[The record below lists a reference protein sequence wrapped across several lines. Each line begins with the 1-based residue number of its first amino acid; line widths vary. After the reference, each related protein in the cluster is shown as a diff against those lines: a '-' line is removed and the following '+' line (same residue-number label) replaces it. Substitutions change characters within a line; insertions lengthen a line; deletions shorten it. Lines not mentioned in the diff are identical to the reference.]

1 MKKSVLSI
9 VLTVVMLFSLTATV
23 WGSAWPVVD
32 SGYCG
37 YWDDNYEDRENI
49 TWQLMKDGTLEFFG
63 EGYMEDFS
71 YNRVPWKDY
80 ADQIKEVVIYG
91 PQDDLK
97 SCIFSISSYAF
108 IGCKNLTKVTIPHTV
123 VEIGEDAFGSCKSL
137 TEITLPDSIEKMG
150 YGVFGS
156 SGLKRI
162 RLPEKLTTLPYGTFS
177 GCADLESVDFPAGLT
192 EIKDRAFEKSGLV
205 RIELPDT
212 VTTMGLDVFSKCPN
226 LEFVKLPRNLEVIE
240 TGMFEKCAKLQ
251 SVVFPENVKVIGR
264 LAFMW
269 CDELQNFTLPE
280 SVETIGLQAFIDC
293 ESLTEVTIPA
303 NVTTIEQNSFSG
315 CGKLRAIYVAEGNQ
329 AYQSV
334 DGVLM
339 TKDGTMVHTCPG
351 AKEGTFVIPNGVTTI
366 ASLAFFD
373 CQNLKRLVIPAT
385 LTTINERGFDFC
397 DNLLSFYFSGAAPEE
412 ELLKKMDISSDATLY
427 YLEGQPGWTS
437 PTYLGY
443 KTALWDGSSK
453 LPGTLPAGDTN
464 GDGRVGVEDVQQ
476 LYGYL
481 TGQNTITIAEK
492 MAADVNND
500 DEVDV
505 YDLQLLYERLA
516 QGTTL

>member
-37 YWDDNYEDRENI
+37 YWDDNYSDRKNM

-71 YNRVPWKDY
+71 YYSVPWKDY
-80 ADQIKEVVIYG
+80 VDQIKEVVIYR
-91 PQDDLK
+91 PQDELK
-97 SCIFSISSYAF
+97 SCILSIGRYAF
-108 IGCKNLTKVTIPHTV
+108 SGCKNLKKISIPV
-123 VEIGEDAFGSCKSL
+123 SVEIIGLAAFSGSGIES
-137 TEITLPDSIEKMG
+137 IHLPAN
-150 YGVFGS
+150 
-156 SGLKRI
+156 LKTI
-162 RLPEKLTTLPYGTFS
+162 STAAFS
-177 GCADLESVDFPAGLT
+177 GCTNLKSVEFPAGLT
-192 EIKDRAFEKSGLV
+192 KIENMAFEKSGLI
-205 RIELPDT
+205 RMELPDT
-212 VTTMGLDVFSKCPN
+212 VTTMGSGVFSECPN

-240 TGMFEKCAKLQ
+240 MSMFKKCAKLQ

-293 ESLTEVTIPA
+293 ESFTEVTIPA
-303 NVTTIEQNSFSG
+303 NVTIIEQNSFSG
-315 CGKLRAIYVAEGNQ
+315 CGKLRAIYVAEGNP

-412 ELLKKMDISSDATLY
+412 ELLKKMDISRDATLY
-427 YLEGQPGWTS
+427 YLEGQSGWTS

-453 LPGTLPAGDTN
+453 LPGPLPAGDAN

-481 TGQNTITIAEK
+481 TGQNTITITEK

-500 DEVDV
+500 GEVDV

>member
-37 YWDDNYEDRENI
+37 YWDDNYSDRKNM

-63 EGYMEDFS
+63 EGYMKDFS
-71 YNRVPWKDY
+71 YYSVPWKDY
-80 ADQIKEVVIYG
+80 VDQIKEVVIYG
-91 PQDDLK
+91 PQDELK
-97 SCIFSISSYAF
+97 SCIFSIGRYAF
-108 IGCKNLTKVTIPHTV
+108 SGCKNLKKISIPV
-123 VEIGEDAFGSCKSL
+123 SVEIIGFAAFSGSGIES
-137 TEITLPDSIEKMG
+137 IHLPAN
-150 YGVFGS
+150 
-156 SGLKRI
+156 LKTI
-162 RLPEKLTTLPYGTFS
+162 STAAFS
-177 GCADLESVDFPAGLT
+177 GCTNLKSVEFPEALTKIES
-192 EIKDRAFEKSGLV
+192 RAFEKSGLV
-205 RIELPDT
+205 RMELPDT
-212 VTTMGLDVFSKCPN
+212 VTTMGSDVFSECPN

-240 TGMFEKCAKLQ
+240 MSMFKKCAKLQ

-264 LAFMW
+264 WAFMW

-303 NVTTIEQNSFSG
+303 NVTIIEQNSFSG
-315 CGKLRAIYVAEGNQ
+315 CGKLRAIYVAEGNP

-427 YLEGQPGWTS
+427 YLEGQSGWTS

-453 LPGTLPAGDTN
+453 LPGTLPAGDAN

-481 TGQNTITIAEK
+481 TGQNTITITEK

-500 DEVDV
+500 GEVDV

>member
-37 YWDDNYEDRENI
+37 YWDDNYSDRKNM

-80 ADQIKEVVIYG
+80 VDQIKEVVIYG
-91 PQDDLK
+91 PQDELK
-97 SCIFSISSYAF
+97 SCILSIGRYAF
-108 IGCKNLTKVTIPHTV
+108 SGCKNLKKISIPV
-123 VEIGEDAFGSCKSL
+123 SVEIIGLAAFSGSGIES
-137 TEITLPDSIEKMG
+137 IHLPAN
-150 YGVFGS
+150 
-156 SGLKRI
+156 LKTI
-162 RLPEKLTTLPYGTFS
+162 STAAFS
-177 GCADLESVDFPAGLT
+177 GCTNLKSVEFPAGLT
-192 EIKDRAFEKSGLV
+192 KIENMAFEKSGLI
-205 RIELPDT
+205 RMELPDT
-212 VTTMGLDVFSKCPN
+212 VTTMGSGVFSECPN

-240 TGMFEKCAKLQ
+240 MSMFKKCAKLQ

-264 LAFMW
+264 WAFMW

-303 NVTTIEQNSFSG
+303 NVTIIEQNSFSG
-315 CGKLRAIYVAEGNQ
+315 CGKLRAIYVAEGNP

-427 YLEGQPGWTS
+427 YLEGQSGWTS

-453 LPGTLPAGDTN
+453 LPGTLPAGDAN

-481 TGQNTITIAEK
+481 TGQNTITITEK

-500 DEVDV
+500 GEVDV

-516 QGTTL
+516 QATTL

>member
-37 YWDDNYEDRENI
+37 YWDDNYSDRKNM

-80 ADQIKEVVIYG
+80 VDQIKEVVIYG
-91 PQDDLK
+91 PQDELK
-97 SCIFSISSYAF
+97 SCILSIGRYAF
-108 IGCKNLTKVTIPHTV
+108 SGCKNLKKISIPV
-123 VEIGEDAFGSCKSL
+123 SVEIIGLAAFSGSGIES
-137 TEITLPDSIEKMG
+137 IHLPAN
-150 YGVFGS
+150 
-156 SGLKRI
+156 LKTI
-162 RLPEKLTTLPYGTFS
+162 STAAFS
-177 GCADLESVDFPAGLT
+177 GCTNLKSVEFPAGLT
-192 EIKDRAFEKSGLV
+192 KIENMAFEKSGLI
-205 RIELPDT
+205 RMELPDT
-212 VTTMGLDVFSKCPN
+212 VTTMGSGVFSECPN
-226 LEFVKLPRNLEVIE
+226 LEFVKLPRNLEIIE
-240 TGMFEKCAKLQ
+240 LSMFEKCAKLQ

-373 CQNLKRLVIPAT
+373 CRNLKRLVIPAT

>member
-37 YWDDNYEDRENI
+37 YWDDNYSDRKNM

-63 EGYMEDFS
+63 EGYMEEYS
-71 YNRVPWKDY
+71 YNRNAPWEQYK
-80 ADQIKEVVIYG
+80 DQITKVVIYG

-108 IGCKNLTKVTIPHTV
+108 SGCKNLKKISIPV
-123 VEIGEDAFGSCKSL
+123 SVEIIGFAAFSGSGIES
-137 TEITLPDSIEKMG
+137 IHLPAN
-150 YGVFGS
+150 
-156 SGLKRI
+156 LKTI
-162 RLPEKLTTLPYGTFS
+162 STAAFS
-177 GCADLESVDFPAGLT
+177 GCTNLKSVEFPEALTKIES
-192 EIKDRAFEKSGLV
+192 RAFEKSGLV
-205 RIELPDT
+205 RMELPDT
-212 VTTMGLDVFSKCPN
+212 VTTMGSDVFSECPN

-240 TGMFEKCAKLQ
+240 MSMFKKCAKLQ

-303 NVTTIEQNSFSG
+303 NVTIIEQNSFSG
-315 CGKLRAIYVAEGNQ
+315 CGKLRAIYVAEGNP

-453 LPGTLPAGDTN
+453 LPGTLPAGDAN

>member
-23 WGSAWPVVD
+23 WGSAWPAVD

-37 YWDDNYEDRENI
+37 YWDDNYSDRKNM

-80 ADQIKEVVIYG
+80 VDQIKEVVIYG
-91 PQDDLK
+91 PQDELK
-97 SCIFSISSYAF
+97 SCILSIGRYAF
-108 IGCKNLTKVTIPHTV
+108 SGCKNLKKISIPV
-123 VEIGEDAFGSCKSL
+123 SVEIIGLAAFSGSGIES
-137 TEITLPDSIEKMG
+137 IHLPAN
-150 YGVFGS
+150 
-156 SGLKRI
+156 LKTI
-162 RLPEKLTTLPYGTFS
+162 STAAFS
-177 GCADLESVDFPAGLT
+177 GCTNLKSVEFPAGLT
-192 EIKDRAFEKSGLV
+192 KIENMAFEKSGLI
-205 RIELPDT
+205 RMELPDT
-212 VTTMGLDVFSKCPN
+212 VTTMGSGVFSECPN

-240 TGMFEKCAKLQ
+240 MSMFKKCAKLQ

-264 LAFMW
+264 WAFMW

-303 NVTTIEQNSFSG
+303 NVTIIEQNSFSG

-427 YLEGQPGWTS
+427 YLEGQSGWTS

-453 LPGTLPAGDTN
+453 LPGTLPAGDAN

-500 DEVDV
+500 GEVDV

>member
-37 YWDDNYEDRENI
+37 YWDDNYSDRKNM

-71 YNRVPWKDY
+71 YYSVPWKDY
-80 ADQIKEVVIYG
+80 VDQIKEVVIYG
-91 PQDDLK
+91 PQDELK
-97 SCIFSISSYAF
+97 SCIFSIGRYAF
-108 IGCKNLTKVTIPHTV
+108 SGCKNLKKISIPV
-123 VEIGEDAFGSCKSL
+123 SVEIIGLAAFSGSGIES
-137 TEITLPDSIEKMG
+137 IHLPAN
-150 YGVFGS
+150 
-156 SGLKRI
+156 LKTI
-162 RLPEKLTTLPYGTFS
+162 STAAFS
-177 GCADLESVDFPAGLT
+177 GCTNLKSVEFPEALTKIES
-192 EIKDRAFEKSGLV
+192 RAFEKSGLI
-205 RIELPDT
+205 RMELPDT
-212 VTTMGLDVFSKCPN
+212 VTTMGSGVFSECPN
-226 LEFVKLPRNLEVIE
+226 LEFVKLPRNLEIIE
-240 TGMFEKCAKLQ
+240 LSMFEKCAKLQ

-264 LAFMW
+264 WAFMW

-303 NVTTIEQNSFSG
+303 KVTKIEQNSFSG

-385 LTTINERGFDFC
+385 LTTINERGFDSC

-427 YLEGQPGWTS
+427 YLEGQSGWTS

-453 LPGTLPAGDTN
+453 LPGTLTAGDAN

-481 TGQNTITIAEK
+481 TGQNTITITEK

-500 DEVDV
+500 GEVDV

>member
-37 YWDDNYEDRENI
+37 YWDDNYSDRKNM

-71 YNRVPWKDY
+71 YYSVPWKDY
-80 ADQIKEVVIYG
+80 VDQIKEVVIYG

-108 IGCKNLTKVTIPHTV
+108 SGCKNLKKISIPV
-123 VEIGEDAFGSCKSL
+123 SVEIIGFAAFSGSGIES
-137 TEITLPDSIEKMG
+137 IHLPAN
-150 YGVFGS
+150 
-156 SGLKRI
+156 LKTI
-162 RLPEKLTTLPYGTFS
+162 STAAFS
-177 GCADLESVDFPAGLT
+177 GCTNLKSVEFPEALTKIES
-192 EIKDRAFEKSGLV
+192 RAFEKSGLV
-205 RIELPDT
+205 RMELPDT
-212 VTTMGLDVFSKCPN
+212 VTTMGSDVFSECPN

-240 TGMFEKCAKLQ
+240 MSMFKKCAKLQ

-264 LAFMW
+264 LAFMG

-280 SVETIGLQAFIDC
+280 SVETISLQAFIDC

-303 NVTTIEQNSFSG
+303 NVTIIEQNSFSG
-315 CGKLRAIYVAEGNQ
+315 CGKLRAIYVAEGNP

-427 YLEGQPGWTS
+427 YLEGQSGWTS

-453 LPGTLPAGDTN
+453 LPGTLPAGDAN

-500 DEVDV
+500 GEVDV

>member
-37 YWDDNYEDRENI
+37 YWDDNYSDRKNM

-71 YNRVPWKDY
+71 YYSVPWKDY
-80 ADQIKEVVIYG
+80 VDQIKEVVIYG
-91 PQDDLK
+91 LQDDLK
-97 SCIFSISSYAF
+97 SCILSIGRYAF
-108 IGCKNLTKVTIPHTV
+108 SGCKNLKKISIPV
-123 VEIGEDAFGSCKSL
+123 SVEIIGFAAFSGSGIES
-137 TEITLPDSIEKMG
+137 IHLPAN
-150 YGVFGS
+150 
-156 SGLKRI
+156 LKTI
-162 RLPEKLTTLPYGTFS
+162 STAAFS
-177 GCADLESVDFPAGLT
+177 GCTNLKSVEFPEALTKIES
-192 EIKDRAFEKSGLV
+192 RAFEKSGLV
-205 RIELPDT
+205 RMELPDT

-226 LEFVKLPRNLEVIE
+226 LEFVKLPRHLEVIE

-303 NVTTIEQNSFSG
+303 NVTIIEQNSFSG

-397 DNLLSFYFSGAAPEE
+397 DNLLSFYFSGAAPDAG
-412 ELLKKMDISSDATLY
+412 LLKKMDISSGATLY

-453 LPGTLPAGDTN
+453 LPGTLPAGDAN

>member
-37 YWDDNYEDRENI
+37 YWDDNYRDRENM

-91 PQDDLK
+91 PQDELK
-97 SCIFSISSYAF
+97 SCIFSIGRYAF
-108 IGCKNLTKVTIPHTV
+108 SGCKNLKKISIPV
-123 VEIGEDAFGSCKSL
+123 SVEIIGFAAFSGSGIES
-137 TEITLPDSIEKMG
+137 IHLPAN
-150 YGVFGS
+150 
-156 SGLKRI
+156 LKTI
-162 RLPEKLTTLPYGTFS
+162 STAAFS
-177 GCADLESVDFPAGLT
+177 GCTNLKSVEFPEALTKIES
-192 EIKDRAFEKSGLV
+192 RAFEKSGLV
-205 RIELPDT
+205 RMELPDT
-212 VTTMGLDVFSKCPN
+212 VTTMGSDVFSECPN

-240 TGMFEKCAKLQ
+240 MSMFKKCAKLQ

-303 NVTTIEQNSFSG
+303 NVTIIEQNSFSG
-315 CGKLRAIYVAEGNQ
+315 CGKLRAIYVAEGNP

-427 YLEGQPGWTS
+427 YLEGQSGWTS

-453 LPGTLPAGDTN
+453 LPGTLPAGDAN

-481 TGQNTITIAEK
+481 TGQNTITITEK

-500 DEVDV
+500 GEVDV

>member
-37 YWDDNYEDRENI
+37 YWDDNYSDRKNM

-71 YNRVPWKDY
+71 YYSVPWKDY
-80 ADQIKEVVIYG
+80 VDQIKEVVIYG
-91 PQDDLK
+91 PQDELK
-97 SCIFSISSYAF
+97 SCIFSIGRYAF
-108 IGCKNLTKVTIPHTV
+108 SGCKNLKKISIPV
-123 VEIGEDAFGSCKSL
+123 SVEIIGLAAFSGSGIES
-137 TEITLPDSIEKMG
+137 IHLPAN
-150 YGVFGS
+150 
-156 SGLKRI
+156 LKTI
-162 RLPEKLTTLPYGTFS
+162 STAAFS
-177 GCADLESVDFPAGLT
+177 GCTNLKSVEFPEALTKIES
-192 EIKDRAFEKSGLV
+192 RAFEKSGLI
-205 RIELPDT
+205 RMELPDT
-212 VTTMGLDVFSKCPN
+212 VTTMGSGVFSECPN

-240 TGMFEKCAKLQ
+240 MSMFKKCAKLQ

-264 LAFMW
+264 WAFMW

-303 NVTTIEQNSFSG
+303 KVTKIEQNSFSG

-385 LTTINERGFDFC
+385 LTTINERGFDSC

-427 YLEGQPGWTS
+427 YLEGQSGWTS

-453 LPGTLPAGDTN
+453 LPGTLPAGDAN

-481 TGQNTITIAEK
+481 TGQNTITITEK

-500 DEVDV
+500 GEVDV

>member
-37 YWDDNYEDRENI
+37 YWDDNYSDRKNM

-80 ADQIKEVVIYG
+80 VDQIKEVVIYG
-91 PQDDLK
+91 PQDELK
-97 SCIFSISSYAF
+97 SCILSIGRYAF
-108 IGCKNLTKVTIPHTV
+108 SGCKNLKKISIPV
-123 VEIGEDAFGSCKSL
+123 SVEIIGLAAFSGSGIES
-137 TEITLPDSIEKMG
+137 IHLPAN
-150 YGVFGS
+150 
-156 SGLKRI
+156 LKTI
-162 RLPEKLTTLPYGTFS
+162 STAAFS
-177 GCADLESVDFPAGLT
+177 GCTNLKSVEFPAGLT
-192 EIKDRAFEKSGLV
+192 KIENMAFEKSGLI
-205 RIELPDT
+205 RMELPDT
-212 VTTMGLDVFSKCPN
+212 VTTMGSGVFSECPN
-226 LEFVKLPRNLEVIE
+226 LEFVKLPRNLEIIE
-240 TGMFEKCAKLQ
+240 LSMFEKCAKLQ

-264 LAFMW
+264 WAFMW

-303 NVTTIEQNSFSG
+303 KVTKIEQNSFSG
-315 CGKLRAIYVAEGNQ
+315 CGKLRAIYVAEGNP

-397 DNLLSFYFSGAAPEE
+397 YNLLSFYFSGAAPEE
-412 ELLKKMDISSDATLY
+412 ELLKKMDISRDATLY
-427 YLEGQPGWTS
+427 YLEGQSGWTS

-453 LPGTLPAGDTN
+453 LPGTLPAGDAN

-481 TGQNTITIAEK
+481 TGQNTITITEK

-500 DEVDV
+500 GEVDV

>member
-37 YWDDNYEDRENI
+37 YWDDNYSDRKNM

-80 ADQIKEVVIYG
+80 VDQIKEVVIYG
-91 PQDDLK
+91 PQDELK
-97 SCIFSISSYAF
+97 SCILSIGRYAF
-108 IGCKNLTKVTIPHTV
+108 SGCKNLKKISIPV
-123 VEIGEDAFGSCKSL
+123 SVEIIGLAAFSGSGIES
-137 TEITLPDSIEKMG
+137 IHLPAN
-150 YGVFGS
+150 
-156 SGLKRI
+156 LKTI
-162 RLPEKLTTLPYGTFS
+162 STAAFS
-177 GCADLESVDFPAGLT
+177 GCTNLKSVEFPEALTKIES
-192 EIKDRAFEKSGLV
+192 RAFEKSGLV
-205 RIELPDT
+205 RMELPDT
-212 VTTMGLDVFSKCPN
+212 VTTMGSDVFSECPN

-240 TGMFEKCAKLQ
+240 MSMFKKCAKLQ

-264 LAFMW
+264 WAFMW

-315 CGKLRAIYVAEGNQ
+315 CGKLRAIYVAEGNP

-427 YLEGQPGWTS
+427 YLEGQSGWTS

-453 LPGTLPAGDTN
+453 LPGTLPAGDAN

-500 DEVDV
+500 GEVDV

>member
-37 YWDDNYEDRENI
+37 YWDDNYSDRKNI

-71 YNRVPWKDY
+71 YYSVPWKDY
-80 ADQIKEVVIYG
+80 VDQIKEVVIYG
-91 PQDDLK
+91 LQDELK
-97 SCIFSISSYAF
+97 SCILSIGRYAF
-108 IGCKNLTKVTIPHTV
+108 SGCKNLKKISIPV
-123 VEIGEDAFGSCKSL
+123 SVEIIGLAAFSGSGIES
-137 TEITLPDSIEKMG
+137 IHLPAN
-150 YGVFGS
+150 
-156 SGLKRI
+156 LKTI
-162 RLPEKLTTLPYGTFS
+162 STAAFS
-177 GCADLESVDFPAGLT
+177 GCTNLKSVEFPAGLT
-192 EIKDRAFEKSGLV
+192 KIENMAFEKSGLI
-205 RIELPDT
+205 RMELPDT
-212 VTTMGLDVFSKCPN
+212 VTTMGSGVFSECPN
-226 LEFVKLPRNLEVIE
+226 LEFVKLPRNLEIIE
-240 TGMFEKCAKLQ
+240 LSMFEKCAKLQ

-264 LAFMW
+264 WAFMW

-303 NVTTIEQNSFSG
+303 NVTIIEQNSFSG
-315 CGKLRAIYVAEGNQ
+315 CGKLRAIYVAEGNP

-427 YLEGQPGWTS
+427 YLEGQSGWTS

-443 KTALWDGSSK
+443 KTALWDGSSQ
-453 LPGTLPAGDTN
+453 LPGTLPAGDAN

-481 TGQNTITIAEK
+481 TGQNTITITEK

>member
-37 YWDDNYEDRENI
+37 YWDDNYRDRENM

-80 ADQIKEVVIYG
+80 VDQIKEVVIYG
-91 PQDDLK
+91 PQDELK
-97 SCIFSISSYAF
+97 SCILSIGRYAF
-108 IGCKNLTKVTIPHTV
+108 SGCKNLKKISIPV
-123 VEIGEDAFGSCKSL
+123 SVEIIGLAAFSGSGIES
-137 TEITLPDSIEKMG
+137 IHLPAN
-150 YGVFGS
+150 
-156 SGLKRI
+156 LKTI
-162 RLPEKLTTLPYGTFS
+162 STAAFS
-177 GCADLESVDFPAGLT
+177 GCTNLKSVEFPEALTKIES
-192 EIKDRAFEKSGLV
+192 RAFEKSGLV
-205 RIELPDT
+205 RMELPDT
-212 VTTMGLDVFSKCPN
+212 VTTMGSDVFSECPN

-240 TGMFEKCAKLQ
+240 MSMFKKCAKLQ

-303 NVTTIEQNSFSG
+303 NVTIIEQNSFSG
-315 CGKLRAIYVAEGNQ
+315 CGKLRAIYVAEGNP

-427 YLEGQPGWTS
+427 YLEGQSGWTS

-453 LPGTLPAGDTN
+453 LPGTLPAGDAN

-481 TGQNTITIAEK
+481 TGQNTITITEK

-500 DEVDV
+500 GEVDV

>member
-37 YWDDNYEDRENI
+37 YWDDNYSDRKNM

-71 YNRVPWKDY
+71 YYSVPWKDY
-80 ADQIKEVVIYG
+80 VDQIKEVVIYG
-91 PQDDLK
+91 PQDELK
-97 SCIFSISSYAF
+97 SCIFSIGRYAF
-108 IGCKNLTKVTIPHTV
+108 SGCKNLKKISIPV
-123 VEIGEDAFGSCKSL
+123 SVEIIGLAAFSGSGIES
-137 TEITLPDSIEKMG
+137 IHLPAN
-150 YGVFGS
+150 
-156 SGLKRI
+156 LKTI
-162 RLPEKLTTLPYGTFS
+162 STAAFS
-177 GCADLESVDFPAGLT
+177 GCTNLKSVEFPEALTKIES
-192 EIKDRAFEKSGLV
+192 RAFEKSGLI
-205 RIELPDT
+205 RMELPDT
-212 VTTMGLDVFSKCPN
+212 VTTMGSGVFSECPN
-226 LEFVKLPRNLEVIE
+226 LEFVKLPRNLEIIE
-240 TGMFEKCAKLQ
+240 LSMFEKCAKLQ

-264 LAFMW
+264 WAFMW

-303 NVTTIEQNSFSG
+303 KVTKIEQNSFSG

-373 CQNLKRLVIPAT
+373 CPNLKRLVIPAT
-385 LTTINERGFDFC
+385 LTTINERGFDSC

-427 YLEGQPGWTS
+427 YLEGQSGWTS

-453 LPGTLPAGDTN
+453 LPGTLPAGDAN

-481 TGQNTITIAEK
+481 TGQNTITITEK

-500 DEVDV
+500 GEVDV

>member
-71 YNRVPWKDY
+71 YYSVPWKDY
-80 ADQIKEVVIYG
+80 VDQIKEVVIYG
-91 PQDDLK
+91 PQDELK
-97 SCIFSISSYAF
+97 SCIFSIGRYAF
-108 IGCKNLTKVTIPHTV
+108 SGCKNLKKISIPV
-123 VEIGEDAFGSCKSL
+123 SVEIIGLAAFSGSGIES
-137 TEITLPDSIEKMG
+137 IHLPAN
-150 YGVFGS
+150 
-156 SGLKRI
+156 LKTI
-162 RLPEKLTTLPYGTFS
+162 STAAFS
-177 GCADLESVDFPAGLT
+177 GCTNLKSVEFPEALTKIES
-192 EIKDRAFEKSGLV
+192 RAFEKSGLI
-205 RIELPDT
+205 RMELPDT
-212 VTTMGLDVFSKCPN
+212 VTTMGSDVFSECPN
-226 LEFVKLPRNLEVIE
+226 LEFVKLPRNLEIIE
-240 TGMFEKCAKLQ
+240 LSMFEKCAKLQ

-264 LAFMW
+264 WAFMW

-303 NVTTIEQNSFSG
+303 KVTKIEQNSFSG

-385 LTTINERGFDFC
+385 LTTINERGFDSC

-427 YLEGQPGWTS
+427 YLEGQSGWTS

-453 LPGTLPAGDTN
+453 LPGTLPAGDAS

-481 TGQNTITIAEK
+481 TGQNTITITEK

-500 DEVDV
+500 GEVDV

>member
-37 YWDDNYEDRENI
+37 YWDDNYSDRKNM

-80 ADQIKEVVIYG
+80 VDQIKEVVIYG
-91 PQDDLK
+91 PQDELK
-97 SCIFSISSYAF
+97 SCILSIGRYAF
-108 IGCKNLTKVTIPHTV
+108 SGCKNLKKISIPV
-123 VEIGEDAFGSCKSL
+123 SVEIIGLAAFSGSGIES
-137 TEITLPDSIEKMG
+137 IHLPTN
-150 YGVFGS
+150 
-156 SGLKRI
+156 LKTI
-162 RLPEKLTTLPYGTFS
+162 STAAFS
-177 GCADLESVDFPAGLT
+177 GCTNLKSVEFPAGLT
-192 EIKDRAFEKSGLV
+192 KIENMAFEKSGLI
-205 RIELPDT
+205 RMELPDT
-212 VTTMGLDVFSKCPN
+212 VTTMGSGVFSKCPN

-240 TGMFEKCAKLQ
+240 TGMFKKCAKLQ

-303 NVTTIEQNSFSG
+303 NVTIIEQNSFSG

-427 YLEGQPGWTS
+427 YLEGQSGWTS

-443 KTALWDGSSK
+443 KTALWDGSSQ
-453 LPGTLPAGDTN
+453 LPGTLPAGDAN

-500 DEVDV
+500 GEVDV

>member
-37 YWDDNYEDRENI
+37 YWDDNYSDRKNM

-71 YNRVPWKDY
+71 YYSVPWKDY
-80 ADQIKEVVIYG
+80 VDQIKEVVIYG
-91 PQDDLK
+91 LQDDLK
-97 SCIFSISSYAF
+97 SCILSIGRYAF
-108 IGCKNLTKVTIPHTV
+108 SGCKNLKKISIPV
-123 VEIGEDAFGSCKSL
+123 SVEIIGFAAFSGSGIES
-137 TEITLPDSIEKMG
+137 IHLPAN
-150 YGVFGS
+150 
-156 SGLKRI
+156 LKTI
-162 RLPEKLTTLPYGTFS
+162 STAAFS
-177 GCADLESVDFPAGLT
+177 GCTNLKSVEFPEALTKIES
-192 EIKDRAFEKSGLV
+192 RAFEKSGLV
-205 RIELPDT
+205 RMELPDT
-212 VTTMGLDVFSKCPN
+212 VTTMGSDVFSECPN

-240 TGMFEKCAKLQ
+240 MSMFKKCAKLQ

-264 LAFMW
+264 WAFMW

-303 NVTTIEQNSFSG
+303 NVTIIEQNSFSG

-427 YLEGQPGWTS
+427 YLEGQSGWTS

-453 LPGTLPAGDTN
+453 LPGTLPAGDAN

>member
-37 YWDDNYEDRENI
+37 YWDDNYSDRKNM

-71 YNRVPWKDY
+71 YYSVPWKDY
-80 ADQIKEVVIYG
+80 VDQIKEVVIYG
-91 PQDDLK
+91 PQDELK
-97 SCIFSISSYAF
+97 SCIFSIGRYAF
-108 IGCKNLTKVTIPHTV
+108 SGCKNLKKISIPV
-123 VEIGEDAFGSCKSL
+123 SVEIIGLAAFSGSGIES
-137 TEITLPDSIEKMG
+137 IHLPANLKTI
-150 YGVFGS
+150 S
-156 SGLKRI
+156 SAA
-162 RLPEKLTTLPYGTFS
+162 FS
-177 GCADLESVDFPAGLT
+177 GCTNLKSVEFPAGLT
-192 EIKDRAFEKSGLV
+192 KIENMAFEKSGLI
-205 RIELPDT
+205 RMELPDT
-212 VTTMGLDVFSKCPN
+212 VTTMGSGVFSECPN

-240 TGMFEKCAKLQ
+240 MSMFKKCAKLQ

-264 LAFMW
+264 WAFMW

-315 CGKLRAIYVAEGNQ
+315 CGKLRAIYVAEGNP

-397 DNLLSFYFSGAAPEE
+397 YNLLSFYFSGAAPEE
-412 ELLKKMDISSDATLY
+412 ELLKKMDISRDATLY
-427 YLEGQPGWTS
+427 YLEGQSGWTS

-453 LPGTLPAGDTN
+453 LPGTLPAGDAN

-481 TGQNTITIAEK
+481 TGQNTITITEK

-500 DEVDV
+500 GEVDV

>member
-37 YWDDNYEDRENI
+37 YWDDNYSDRKNM

-71 YNRVPWKDY
+71 YYSVPWKDY
-80 ADQIKEVVIYG
+80 VDQIKEVVIYG
-91 PQDDLK
+91 PQDELK
-97 SCIFSISSYAF
+97 SCIFSIGRYAF
-108 IGCKNLTKVTIPHTV
+108 SGCKNLKKISIPV
-123 VEIGEDAFGSCKSL
+123 SVEIIGLAAFSGSGIES
-137 TEITLPDSIEKMG
+137 IHLPAN
-150 YGVFGS
+150 
-156 SGLKRI
+156 LKTI
-162 RLPEKLTTLPYGTFS
+162 STAAFS
-177 GCADLESVDFPAGLT
+177 GCTNLKSVEFPEALTKIES
-192 EIKDRAFEKSGLV
+192 RAFEKSGLI
-205 RIELPDT
+205 RMELPDT
-212 VTTMGLDVFSKCPN
+212 VTTMGSGVFSECPN
-226 LEFVKLPRNLEVIE
+226 LEFVKLPRNLEIIE
-240 TGMFEKCAKLQ
+240 LSMFEKCAKLQ

-264 LAFMW
+264 WAFMW

-303 NVTTIEQNSFSG
+303 NVTIIEQNSFSG
-315 CGKLRAIYVAEGNQ
+315 CGKLRAIYVAEGNP

-427 YLEGQPGWTS
+427 YLEGQSGWTS

-453 LPGTLPAGDTN
+453 LPGTLPAGDAS

-500 DEVDV
+500 GEVDV

>member
-37 YWDDNYEDRENI
+37 YWDDNYRDRENM

-71 YNRVPWKDY
+71 YYSVPWKDY
-80 ADQIKEVVIYG
+80 VDQIKEVVIYG
-91 PQDDLK
+91 LQDDLK
-97 SCIFSISSYAF
+97 SCIFSIGRYAF
-108 IGCKNLTKVTIPHTV
+108 SGCKNLKKISIPV
-123 VEIGEDAFGSCKSL
+123 SVEIIGFAAFSGSGIES
-137 TEITLPDSIEKMG
+137 IHLPAN
-150 YGVFGS
+150 
-156 SGLKRI
+156 LKTI
-162 RLPEKLTTLPYGTFS
+162 STAAFS
-177 GCADLESVDFPAGLT
+177 GCTNLKSVEFPEALTKIES
-192 EIKDRAFEKSGLV
+192 RAFEKSGLV
-205 RIELPDT
+205 RMELPDT
-212 VTTMGLDVFSKCPN
+212 VTTMGSDVFSECPN

-240 TGMFEKCAKLQ
+240 MSMFKKCAKLQ

-303 NVTTIEQNSFSG
+303 NVTIIEQNSFSG
-315 CGKLRAIYVAEGNQ
+315 CGKLRAIYVAEGNP

-427 YLEGQPGWTS
+427 YLEGQSGWTS

-453 LPGTLPAGDTN
+453 LPGTLPAGDAN

-500 DEVDV
+500 GEVDV

>member
-37 YWDDNYEDRENI
+37 YWDDNYSDRKNM

-71 YNRVPWKDY
+71 YYSVPWKDY
-80 ADQIKEVVIYG
+80 VDQIKEVVIYG
-91 PQDDLK
+91 PQDELK
-97 SCIFSISSYAF
+97 SCIFSIGRYAF
-108 IGCKNLTKVTIPHTV
+108 SGCKNLKKISIPV
-123 VEIGEDAFGSCKSL
+123 SVEIIGLAAFSGSGIES
-137 TEITLPDSIEKMG
+137 IHLPANLKTI
-150 YGVFGS
+150 S
-156 SGLKRI
+156 SAA
-162 RLPEKLTTLPYGTFS
+162 FS
-177 GCADLESVDFPAGLT
+177 GCTNLKSVEFPAGLT
-192 EIKDRAFEKSGLV
+192 KIENMAFEKSGLI
-205 RIELPDT
+205 RMELPDT
-212 VTTMGLDVFSKCPN
+212 VTTMGSGVFSECPN

-240 TGMFEKCAKLQ
+240 MSMFKKCAKLQ

-264 LAFMW
+264 WAFMW

-315 CGKLRAIYVAEGNQ
+315 CGKLRAIYVAEGNP

-397 DNLLSFYFSGAAPEE
+397 YNLLSFYFSGAAPEE
-412 ELLKKMDISSDATLY
+412 ELLKKMDISRDATLY
-427 YLEGQPGWTS
+427 YLEGQSGWTS

-453 LPGTLPAGDTN
+453 LPGTLPAGDAN
-464 GDGRVGVEDVQQ
+464 GDGRGGGEDVQQ

-500 DEVDV
+500 GEVDV

>member
-80 ADQIKEVVIYG
+80 VDQIKEVVIYG
-91 PQDDLK
+91 PQDELK
-97 SCIFSISSYAF
+97 SCILSIGRYAF
-108 IGCKNLTKVTIPHTV
+108 SGCKNLKKISIPV
-123 VEIGEDAFGSCKSL
+123 SVEIIGLAAFSGSGIES
-137 TEITLPDSIEKMG
+137 IHLPAN
-150 YGVFGS
+150 
-156 SGLKRI
+156 LKTI
-162 RLPEKLTTLPYGTFS
+162 STAAFS
-177 GCADLESVDFPAGLT
+177 GCTNLKSVEFPAGLT
-192 EIKDRAFEKSGLV
+192 KIENMAFEKSGLI
-205 RIELPDT
+205 RMELPDT
-212 VTTMGLDVFSKCPN
+212 VTTMGSGVFSECPN

-240 TGMFEKCAKLQ
+240 MSMFKKCAKLQ

-264 LAFMW
+264 WAFMW

-280 SVETIGLQAFIDC
+280 SVVTIGLQAFIDC

-303 NVTTIEQNSFSG
+303 KVTKIEQNSFSG

-385 LTTINERGFDFC
+385 LTTINERGFDSC

-427 YLEGQPGWTS
+427 YLEGQSGWTS

-453 LPGTLPAGDTN
+453 LPGTLPAGDAN

-481 TGQNTITIAEK
+481 TGQNTITITEK

-500 DEVDV
+500 GEVDV

>member
-37 YWDDNYEDRENI
+37 YWDDNYRDRENM

-80 ADQIKEVVIYG
+80 AEQIKEVVIYG
-91 PQDDLK
+91 PQDELK
-97 SCIFSISSYAF
+97 SCILSIGRYAF
-108 IGCKNLTKVTIPHTV
+108 SGCKNLKKISIPV
-123 VEIGEDAFGSCKSL
+123 SVEIIGLAAFSGSGIES
-137 TEITLPDSIEKMG
+137 IHLPAN
-150 YGVFGS
+150 
-156 SGLKRI
+156 LKTI
-162 RLPEKLTTLPYGTFS
+162 STAAFS
-177 GCADLESVDFPAGLT
+177 GCTNLKSVEFPEALTKIES
-192 EIKDRAFEKSGLV
+192 RAFSKSGLV

-212 VTTMGLDVFSKCPN
+212 VTTMESDVFSECPN

-240 TGMFEKCAKLQ
+240 MSMFKKCAKLQ

-264 LAFMW
+264 WAFMW

-303 NVTTIEQNSFSG
+303 NVTIIEQNSFSG

-373 CQNLKRLVIPAT
+373 CRNLKRLVIPAT

>member
-37 YWDDNYEDRENI
+37 YWDDNYSDRKNM

-80 ADQIKEVVIYG
+80 VDQIKEVVIYG
-91 PQDDLK
+91 PQDELK
-97 SCIFSISSYAF
+97 SCILSIGRYAF
-108 IGCKNLTKVTIPHTV
+108 SGCKNLKKISIPV
-123 VEIGEDAFGSCKSL
+123 SVEIIGLAAFSGSGIES
-137 TEITLPDSIEKMG
+137 IHLPAN
-150 YGVFGS
+150 
-156 SGLKRI
+156 LKTI
-162 RLPEKLTTLPYGTFS
+162 STAAFS
-177 GCADLESVDFPAGLT
+177 GCTNLKSVEFPAGLT
-192 EIKDRAFEKSGLV
+192 KIENMAFEKSGLI
-205 RIELPDT
+205 RMELPDT
-212 VTTMGLDVFSKCPN
+212 VTTMGSGVFSECPN

-240 TGMFEKCAKLQ
+240 MSMFKKCAKLQ

-264 LAFMW
+264 WAFMW

-303 NVTTIEQNSFSG
+303 NVTIIEQNSFSG
-315 CGKLRAIYVAEGNQ
+315 CGKLRAIYVAEGNP

-427 YLEGQPGWTS
+427 YLEGQSGWTS

-443 KTALWDGSSK
+443 KTALWDGSSQ
-453 LPGTLPAGDTN
+453 LPGTLPAGDAN
-464 GDGRVGVEDVQQ
+464 GNGRVGVEDVQQ

-500 DEVDV
+500 GEVDV

>member
-37 YWDDNYEDRENI
+37 YWDDNYSDRKNM

-63 EGYMEDFS
+63 EGYMKDFS
-71 YNRVPWKDY
+71 YYSVPWKDY
-80 ADQIKEVVIYG
+80 VDQIKEVVIYG
-91 PQDDLK
+91 PQDELK
-97 SCIFSISSYAF
+97 SCIFSIGSYAF
-108 IGCKNLTKVTIPHTV
+108 SGCKNLKKISIPV
-123 VEIGEDAFGSCKSL
+123 SVEIIGLAAFSGSGIES
-137 TEITLPDSIEKMG
+137 IHLPAN
-150 YGVFGS
+150 
-156 SGLKRI
+156 LKTI
-162 RLPEKLTTLPYGTFS
+162 STAAFS
-177 GCADLESVDFPAGLT
+177 GCTNLKSVEFPEALTKIES
-192 EIKDRAFEKSGLV
+192 RAFEKSGLV
-205 RIELPDT
+205 RMELPDT
-212 VTTMGLDVFSKCPN
+212 VTTMGSDVFSECPN

-240 TGMFEKCAKLQ
+240 MSMFKKCAKLQ

-264 LAFMW
+264 WAFMW

-315 CGKLRAIYVAEGNQ
+315 CGKLRAIYVAEGNP

-412 ELLKKMDISSDATLY
+412 ELLKKMDISSNATLY
-427 YLEGQPGWTS
+427 YLEGQSGWTS
-437 PTYLGY
+437 PIYLGY

-453 LPGTLPAGDTN
+453 LPGTLPAGDAN

-500 DEVDV
+500 GEVDV

>member
-37 YWDDNYEDRENI
+37 YWDDNYSDRKNM

-71 YNRVPWKDY
+71 YYRVPWKDY
-80 ADQIKEVVIYG
+80 VDQIKEVVIYG
-91 PQDDLK
+91 LQDDLK
-97 SCIFSISSYAF
+97 SCILSIGRYAF
-108 IGCKNLTKVTIPHTV
+108 SGCKNLKKISIPV
-123 VEIGEDAFGSCKSL
+123 SVEIIGLAAFSGSGIES
-137 TEITLPDSIEKMG
+137 IHLPAN
-150 YGVFGS
+150 
-156 SGLKRI
+156 LKTI
-162 RLPEKLTTLPYGTFS
+162 STAAFS
-177 GCADLESVDFPAGLT
+177 GCTNLKSVEFPAGLT
-192 EIKDRAFEKSGLV
+192 KIENMAFEKSGLI
-205 RIELPDT
+205 RMELPDT
-212 VTTMGLDVFSKCPN
+212 VTTMGSGVFSECPN

-240 TGMFEKCAKLQ
+240 MSMFKKCAKLQ

-264 LAFMW
+264 WAFMW

-315 CGKLRAIYVAEGNQ
+315 CGKLRAIYVAEGNP

-427 YLEGQPGWTS
+427 YLEGQSGWTS

-443 KTALWDGSSK
+443 KTELWDGSSK
-453 LPGTLPAGDTN
+453 LPGTLPAGDAN

-481 TGQNTITIAEK
+481 TGQDTITITEK

-500 DEVDV
+500 GEVDV

>member
-37 YWDDNYEDRENI
+37 YWDDNYSDRKNM

-71 YNRVPWKDY
+71 YYSVPWKDY
-80 ADQIKEVVIYG
+80 VDQIKEVVIYG
-91 PQDDLK
+91 PQDELK
-97 SCIFSISSYAF
+97 SCILSIGRYAF
-108 IGCKNLTKVTIPHTV
+108 SGCKNLKKISIPV
-123 VEIGEDAFGSCKSL
+123 SVEIIGLAAFSGSGIES
-137 TEITLPDSIEKMG
+137 IHLPAN
-150 YGVFGS
+150 
-156 SGLKRI
+156 LKTI
-162 RLPEKLTTLPYGTFS
+162 STAAFS
-177 GCADLESVDFPAGLT
+177 GCTNLKSVEFPAGLT
-192 EIKDRAFEKSGLV
+192 KIENMAFEKSGLI
-205 RIELPDT
+205 RMELPDT
-212 VTTMGLDVFSKCPN
+212 VTTMGSGVFSECPN
-226 LEFVKLPRNLEVIE
+226 LEFVKLPRNLEIIE
-240 TGMFEKCAKLQ
+240 LSMFEKCAKLQ

-264 LAFMW
+264 WAFMW

-303 NVTTIEQNSFSG
+303 NVTIIEQNSFSG
-315 CGKLRAIYVAEGNQ
+315 CGKLRAIYVAEGNP

-427 YLEGQPGWTS
+427 YLEGQSGWTS

-443 KTALWDGSSK
+443 KTALWDGSSQ
-453 LPGTLPAGDTN
+453 LPGTLPAGDAN

-481 TGQNTITIAEK
+481 TGQNTITITEK

>member
-1 MKKSVLSI
+1 M
-9 VLTVVMLFSLTATV
+9 
-23 WGSAWPVVD
+23 WRRSAFRR
-32 SGYCG
+32 S
-37 YWDDNYEDRENI
+37 
-49 TWQLMKDGTLEFFG
+49 
-63 EGYMEDFS
+63 
-71 YNRVPWKDY
+71 
-80 ADQIKEVVIYG
+80 
-91 PQDDLK
+91 
-97 SCIFSISSYAF
+97 
-108 IGCKNLTKVTIPHTV
+108 
-123 VEIGEDAFGSCKSL
+123 
-137 TEITLPDSIEKMG
+137 
-150 YGVFGS
+150 
-156 SGLKRI
+156 
-162 RLPEKLTTLPYGTFS
+162 
-177 GCADLESVDFPAGLT
+177 
-192 EIKDRAFEKSGLV
+192 
-205 RIELPDT
+205 
-212 VTTMGLDVFSKCPN
+212 
-226 LEFVKLPRNLEVIE
+226 
-240 TGMFEKCAKLQ
+240 
-251 SVVFPENVKVIGR
+251 
-264 LAFMW
+264 
-269 CDELQNFTLPE
+269 
-280 SVETIGLQAFIDC
+280 AFIDC

-303 NVTTIEQNSFSG
+303 NVTIIEQNSFSG

>member
-37 YWDDNYEDRENI
+37 YWDDNYSDRKNM

-80 ADQIKEVVIYG
+80 VDQIKEVVIYG
-91 PQDDLK
+91 PQDELK
-97 SCIFSISSYAF
+97 SCILSIGRYAF
-108 IGCKNLTKVTIPHTV
+108 SGCKNLKKISIPV
-123 VEIGEDAFGSCKSL
+123 SVEIIGLAAFSGSGIES
-137 TEITLPDSIEKMG
+137 IHLPAN
-150 YGVFGS
+150 
-156 SGLKRI
+156 LKTI
-162 RLPEKLTTLPYGTFS
+162 STAAFS
-177 GCADLESVDFPAGLT
+177 GCTNLKSVEFPAGLT
-192 EIKDRAFEKSGLV
+192 KIENMAFEKSGLI
-205 RIELPDT
+205 RMELPDT

-427 YLEGQPGWTS
+427 YLEGQSGWTS

>member
-37 YWDDNYEDRENI
+37 YWDDNYSDRKNM

-71 YNRVPWKDY
+71 YYSVPWKDY
-80 ADQIKEVVIYG
+80 VDQIKEVVIYG
-91 PQDDLK
+91 PQDELK
-97 SCIFSISSYAF
+97 SCIFSIGRYAF
-108 IGCKNLTKVTIPHTV
+108 SGCKNLKKISIPV
-123 VEIGEDAFGSCKSL
+123 SVEIIGLAAFSGSGIES
-137 TEITLPDSIEKMG
+137 IHLPAN
-150 YGVFGS
+150 
-156 SGLKRI
+156 LKTI
-162 RLPEKLTTLPYGTFS
+162 STAAFS
-177 GCADLESVDFPAGLT
+177 GCTNLKSVEFPAGLT
-192 EIKDRAFEKSGLV
+192 KIENMAFEKSGLI
-205 RIELPDT
+205 RMELPDT
-212 VTTMGLDVFSKCPN
+212 VTTMGSGVFSECPN

-240 TGMFEKCAKLQ
+240 MSMFKKCAKLQ

-264 LAFMW
+264 WAFMW

-315 CGKLRAIYVAEGNQ
+315 CGKLRAIYVAEGNP

-397 DNLLSFYFSGAAPEE
+397 YNLLSFYFSGAAPEE
-412 ELLKKMDISSDATLY
+412 ELLKKMDISRDATLY
-427 YLEGQPGWTS
+427 YLEGQSGWTS

-453 LPGTLPAGDTN
+453 LPGTLPAGDAN

-500 DEVDV
+500 GEVDV

>member
-37 YWDDNYEDRENI
+37 YWDDNYSDRKNM

-71 YNRVPWKDY
+71 YYSVPWKDY
-80 ADQIKEVVIYG
+80 VDQIKEVVIYG
-91 PQDDLK
+91 PQDELK
-97 SCIFSISSYAF
+97 SCIFSIGRYAF
-108 IGCKNLTKVTIPHTV
+108 SGCKNLKKISIPV
-123 VEIGEDAFGSCKSL
+123 SVEIIGLAAFSGSGIES
-137 TEITLPDSIEKMG
+137 IHLPANLKTI
-150 YGVFGS
+150 S
-156 SGLKRI
+156 SAA
-162 RLPEKLTTLPYGTFS
+162 FS
-177 GCADLESVDFPAGLT
+177 GCTNLKSVEFPAGLT
-192 EIKDRAFEKSGLV
+192 KIENMAFEKSGLI
-205 RIELPDT
+205 RMELPDT
-212 VTTMGLDVFSKCPN
+212 VTTMGSGVFSECPN

-240 TGMFEKCAKLQ
+240 MSMFKKCAKLQ

-264 LAFMW
+264 WAFMW

-315 CGKLRAIYVAEGNQ
+315 CGKLRAIYVAEGNP

-397 DNLLSFYFSGAAPEE
+397 YNLLSFYFSGAAPEE
-412 ELLKKMDISSDATLY
+412 ELLKKMDISRDATLY
-427 YLEGQPGWTS
+427 YLEGQSGWTS

-443 KTALWDGSSK
+443 KTALWDGSSQ
-453 LPGTLPAGDTN
+453 LPGTLPAGDAN

-500 DEVDV
+500 GEVDV

>member
-37 YWDDNYEDRENI
+37 YWDDNYSDRKNM

-71 YNRVPWKDY
+71 YNRVLWKDY
-80 ADQIKEVVIYG
+80 VDQIKEVVIYG
-91 PQDDLK
+91 PQDELK
-97 SCIFSISSYAF
+97 SCILSIGRYAF
-108 IGCKNLTKVTIPHTV
+108 SGCKNLKKISIPV
-123 VEIGEDAFGSCKSL
+123 SVEIIGLAAFSGSGIES
-137 TEITLPDSIEKMG
+137 IHLPAN
-150 YGVFGS
+150 
-156 SGLKRI
+156 LKTI
-162 RLPEKLTTLPYGTFS
+162 STAAFS
-177 GCADLESVDFPAGLT
+177 GCTNLKSVEFPEALTKIES
-192 EIKDRAFEKSGLV
+192 RAFEKSGLV
-205 RIELPDT
+205 RMELPDT
-212 VTTMGLDVFSKCPN
+212 VTTMGSDVFSECPN

-240 TGMFEKCAKLQ
+240 MSMFKKCAKLQ

-303 NVTTIEQNSFSG
+303 NVTIIEQNSFSG
-315 CGKLRAIYVAEGNQ
+315 CGKLRAIYVAEGNP

-427 YLEGQPGWTS
+427 YLEGQSGWTS

-453 LPGTLPAGDTN
+453 LPGTLPAGDAN

-481 TGQNTITIAEK
+481 TGQNTITITEK

-500 DEVDV
+500 GEVDV

>member
-37 YWDDNYEDRENI
+37 YWDDNYSDRKNM

-63 EGYMEDFS
+63 EGYMEEYS
-71 YNRVPWKDY
+71 YNRNAPWEQYK
-80 ADQIKEVVIYG
+80 DQITKVVIYG

-108 IGCKNLTKVTIPHTV
+108 SGCKNLKKISIPV
-123 VEIGEDAFGSCKSL
+123 SVEIIGFAAFSGSGIES
-137 TEITLPDSIEKMG
+137 IHLPAN
-150 YGVFGS
+150 
-156 SGLKRI
+156 LKTI
-162 RLPEKLTTLPYGTFS
+162 STAAFS
-177 GCADLESVDFPAGLT
+177 GCTNLKSVEFPEALTKIES
-192 EIKDRAFEKSGLV
+192 RAFEKSGLV
-205 RIELPDT
+205 RMELPDT
-212 VTTMGLDVFSKCPN
+212 VTTMGSDVFSECPN

-240 TGMFEKCAKLQ
+240 MSMFKKCAKLQ

-264 LAFMW
+264 LAFMG

-303 NVTTIEQNSFSG
+303 NVTIIEQNSFSG

-397 DNLLSFYFSGAAPEE
+397 DNLLSFYFSGAAPDAG
-412 ELLKKMDISSDATLY
+412 LLKKMDISSGATLY

-453 LPGTLPAGDTN
+453 FPGTLPAGDTN

-500 DEVDV
+500 GEVDV

>member
-37 YWDDNYEDRENI
+37 YWDDNYSDRKNM

-80 ADQIKEVVIYG
+80 VDQIKEVVIYG
-91 PQDDLK
+91 PQDELK
-97 SCIFSISSYAF
+97 SCILSIGRYAF
-108 IGCKNLTKVTIPHTV
+108 SGCKNLKKISIPV
-123 VEIGEDAFGSCKSL
+123 SVEIIGLAAFSGSGIES
-137 TEITLPDSIEKMG
+137 IHLPAN
-150 YGVFGS
+150 
-156 SGLKRI
+156 LKTI
-162 RLPEKLTTLPYGTFS
+162 STAAFS
-177 GCADLESVDFPAGLT
+177 GCTNLKSVEFPAGLT
-192 EIKDRAFEKSGLV
+192 KIENMAFEKSGLI
-205 RIELPDT
+205 RMELPDT
-212 VTTMGLDVFSKCPN
+212 VTTMGSGVFSECPN

-240 TGMFEKCAKLQ
+240 MSMFKKCAKLQ

-303 NVTTIEQNSFSG
+303 NVTIIEQNSFSG
-315 CGKLRAIYVAEGNQ
+315 CGKLRAIYVAEGNP

-427 YLEGQPGWTS
+427 YLEGQSGWTS

-443 KTALWDGSSK
+443 KTALWDGSSQ
-453 LPGTLPAGDTN
+453 LPGTLPAGDAN

-481 TGQNTITIAEK
+481 TGQNTITITEK

-500 DEVDV
+500 GEVDV

>member
-37 YWDDNYEDRENI
+37 YWDDNYSDRKNM

-80 ADQIKEVVIYG
+80 VDQIKEVVIYG
-91 PQDDLK
+91 PQDELK
-97 SCIFSISSYAF
+97 SCILSIGRYAF
-108 IGCKNLTKVTIPHTV
+108 SGCKNLKKISIPV
-123 VEIGEDAFGSCKSL
+123 SVEIIGLAAFSGSGIES
-137 TEITLPDSIEKMG
+137 IHLPAN
-150 YGVFGS
+150 
-156 SGLKRI
+156 LKTI
-162 RLPEKLTTLPYGTFS
+162 STAAFS
-177 GCADLESVDFPAGLT
+177 GCTNLKSVEFPAGLT
-192 EIKDRAFEKSGLV
+192 KIENMAFEKSGLI
-205 RIELPDT
+205 RMELPDT
-212 VTTMGLDVFSKCPN
+212 VTTMGSGVFSKCPN

-303 NVTTIEQNSFSG
+303 NVTIIEQNSFSG

-500 DEVDV
+500 GEVDV

>member
-37 YWDDNYEDRENI
+37 YWDDNYRDRENM

-91 PQDDLK
+91 PQDELK
-97 SCIFSISSYAF
+97 SCILSIGRYAF
-108 IGCKNLTKVTIPHTV
+108 SGCKNLKKISIPV
-123 VEIGEDAFGSCKSL
+123 SVEIIGLAAFSGSGIES
-137 TEITLPDSIEKMG
+137 IHLPAN
-150 YGVFGS
+150 
-156 SGLKRI
+156 LKTI
-162 RLPEKLTTLPYGTFS
+162 STAAFS
-177 GCADLESVDFPAGLT
+177 GCTNLKSVEFPAGLT
-192 EIKDRAFEKSGLV
+192 KIENMAFEKSGLI
-205 RIELPDT
+205 RMELPDT
-212 VTTMGLDVFSKCPN
+212 VTTMGSGVFSECPN
-226 LEFVKLPRNLEVIE
+226 LEFVKLPRNLEIIE
-240 TGMFEKCAKLQ
+240 LSMFEKCAKLQ

-264 LAFMW
+264 WAFMW

-303 NVTTIEQNSFSG
+303 NVTIIEQNSFSG
-315 CGKLRAIYVAEGNQ
+315 CGKLRAIYVAESNQ

-427 YLEGQPGWTS
+427 YLEGQSGWTS

-453 LPGTLPAGDTN
+453 LPGTLPAGDAN

-500 DEVDV
+500 GEVDV

>member
-37 YWDDNYEDRENI
+37 YWDDNYSDRKNM

-71 YNRVPWKDY
+71 YYSVPWKDY
-80 ADQIKEVVIYG
+80 VDQIKEVVIYG
-91 PQDDLK
+91 PQDELK
-97 SCIFSISSYAF
+97 SCILSIGRYAF
-108 IGCKNLTKVTIPHTV
+108 SGCKNLKKISIPV
-123 VEIGEDAFGSCKSL
+123 SVEIIGLAAFSGSGIES
-137 TEITLPDSIEKMG
+137 IHLPAN
-150 YGVFGS
+150 
-156 SGLKRI
+156 LKTI
-162 RLPEKLTTLPYGTFS
+162 STAAFS
-177 GCADLESVDFPAGLT
+177 GCTNLKSVEFPAGLT
-192 EIKDRAFEKSGLV
+192 KIENMAFEKSGLI
-205 RIELPDT
+205 RMELPDT
-212 VTTMGLDVFSKCPN
+212 VTTMGSGVFSECPN
-226 LEFVKLPRNLEVIE
+226 LEFVKLPRNLEIIE
-240 TGMFEKCAKLQ
+240 LSMFEKCAKLQ

-264 LAFMW
+264 WAFMW

-303 NVTTIEQNSFSG
+303 NVTIIEQNSFSG
-315 CGKLRAIYVAEGNQ
+315 CGKLRAIYVAEGNP

-427 YLEGQPGWTS
+427 YLEGQSGWTS

-443 KTALWDGSSK
+443 KTALWDGSSQ
-453 LPGTLPAGDTN
+453 LPGTLPAGDAN

-500 DEVDV
+500 GEVDV

>member
-37 YWDDNYEDRENI
+37 YWDDNYRDRENM

-91 PQDDLK
+91 PQDELK
-97 SCIFSISSYAF
+97 SCILSIGRYAF
-108 IGCKNLTKVTIPHTV
+108 SGCKNLKKISIPV
-123 VEIGEDAFGSCKSL
+123 SVEIIGLAAFSGSGIES
-137 TEITLPDSIEKMG
+137 IHLPAN
-150 YGVFGS
+150 
-156 SGLKRI
+156 LKTI
-162 RLPEKLTTLPYGTFS
+162 STAAFS
-177 GCADLESVDFPAGLT
+177 GCTNLKSVEFPEALTKIES
-192 EIKDRAFEKSGLV
+192 RAFEKSGLV
-205 RIELPDT
+205 RMELPDT
-212 VTTMGLDVFSKCPN
+212 VTTMGSDVFSECPN

-240 TGMFEKCAKLQ
+240 MSMFKKCAKLQ

-264 LAFMW
+264 WAFMW

-303 NVTTIEQNSFSG
+303 NVTIIEQNSFSG
-315 CGKLRAIYVAEGNQ
+315 CGKLRAIYVAEGNP

-427 YLEGQPGWTS
+427 YLEGQSGWTS

-453 LPGTLPAGDTN
+453 LPGTLPAGDAN